1 MFLIRAYFVFALFVV
16 FPGITLVPTAAP
28 GQTPDP
34 IVLRLGGD
42 PGGTARYRHAKQLSL
57 HLPEELGGEAT
68 TRTMFRL
75 DQTVEASAHDSVVV
89 SSEIREFRFEVDPAP
104 DQLPDLGRLEG
115 MRFRSTATPSG
126 RIYRIE
132 VDGASGPVA
141 APLRDQVETWLRE
154 LGFPALPVG
163 PTRPGDSW
171 VDTTRVPLSA
181 LLGLQGTAE
190 AVEVRTTT
198 LRAVDETPHGP
209 TALLDV
215 RTEWTSGGEG
225 PSPDVIVRGS
235 SRQSVR
241 FALESGWFVDS
252 SGTSFI
258 RVEISSGAGAE
269 PLRIDAEGS
278 YETKLHEG
286 GG

>member
-1 MFLIRAYFVFALFVV
+1 MSLIRACPVFALFAVL
-16 FPGITLVPTAAP
+16 PGIVAIPTAAP

-34 IVLRLGGD
+34 VVLRLGGE
-42 PGGTARYRHAKQLSL
+42 PGRTARYRHEKQLSL
-57 HLPEELGGEAT
+57 HLPEELGGEAS
-68 TRTMFRL
+68 TRTLLRL
-75 DQTVEASAHDSVVV
+75 DQTVEQSTRDSVVV
-89 SSEIREFRFEVDPAP
+89 SSEIREFQFEVVPAP
-104 DQLPDLGRLEG
+104 EQLPDLEGLEG
-115 MRFRSTATPSG
+115 MRFRSTTTPSG

-132 VDGASGPVA
+132 VEGAGDQVGK
-141 APLRDQVETWLRE
+141 PLRDQIESWLRE

-171 VDTTRVPLSA
+171 KDTTRVPLSA

-215 RTEWTSGGEG
+215 RTEWTSAGEG
-225 PSPDVIVRGS
+225 PSPDVTVRGS

-241 FALESGWFVDS
+241 FAMESGWFIDS

-258 RVEISSGAGAE
+258 RVEISSGAGTE

-278 YETKLHEG
+278 YETQLLEG
-286 GG
+286 DG

>member
-1 MFLIRAYFVFALFVV
+1 MYLLRALPVLGLFAVA
-16 FPGITLVPTAAP
+16 PGIALVPGAAS

-42 PGGTARYRHAKQLSL
+42 PGGTAHYRHEKRLSL
-57 HLPEELGGEAT
+57 HLPEELGGEVS
-68 TRTMFRL
+68 TRTVFGL
-75 DQTVEASAHDSVVV
+75 DQTVEASARDSVVV
-89 SSEIREFRFEVDPAP
+89 RSEIREFQFEVDPVP
-104 DQLPDLGRLEG
+104 EQLPDLEQLEG

-141 APLRDQVETWLRE
+141 KPLRDQVETWLRQ

-163 PTRPGDSW
+163 STRTGDSW

-190 AVEVRTTT
+190 AVEIRTTT
-198 LRAVDETPHGP
+198 LRAVDETLHGP

-215 RTEWTSGGEG
+215 RTEWTSDGEG

-258 RVEISSGAGAE
+258 RVEISSGAGSE

-278 YETKLHEG
+278 YETRLLEG